1 MSERIE
7 DYGLIGNM
15 TSAALVSREG
25 SIDWLCLPRFDSPAV
40 FARLL
45 GDGENGFWKIAP
57 KGKTTSVTRRYLPET
72 AVLETRFETEKGCV
86 TVTDFM
92 PLCHE
97 PEKVDVVRIVEGV
110 SGEVD
115 MTMELSIRFGYG
127 EAVPW
132 VQQRDYGLH
141 AVAGPDTVELHTD
154 LPLEGKNMRTFA
166 HFKVKAG
173 TSVPMTLSYHRTF
186 QVPQFVPDRQQ
197 CLNETVTFWRN
208 WVKRGDFKPI
218 PEKWRYAVIR
228 SMITLKLCTFAPTGG
243 LVAAPT
249 TSLPETLGGGRN
261 WDYRFCW
268 LRDSSLTLYAL
279 LNGGYREE
287 AAAWRKWL
295 MRAVAG
301 DPRQLQIM
309 YGIAGE
315 RSLPEYELDW
325 LAGYEK
331 SSPIRVGNAAAKQTQ
346 LDVFGELLDMLHAAR
361 CAQLPP
367 EAEAW
372 EVETVLLEHL
382 EKNWQDLGRGIWEV
396 RGDPHAFTHSR
407 MMCWAAFDRAIESA
421 QRFDLKGP
429 LDRWREIRDKIHA
442 EICEKGFDKEL
453 NSFVQYYGGK
463 TLDAAL
469 LLMPQL
475 GFLPA
480 DDPRV
485 LGTIEAIEKKLLKDG
500 FVLRYS
506 TDNVDDGVGGR
517 EGAFLACSYWLA
529 DAYTLAGRKE
539 DAEALFDRL
548 LSVRNDL
555 GLLSE
560 EYDPVAKRLVGN
572 FPQAFSHLGLINS
585 AYNLCE
591 RGGPAQQRAGK
602 DGPPADGHE

>member
-15 TSAALVSREG
+15 ISAALVSREG
-25 SIDWLCLPRFDSPAV
+25 SIDWLCMPRFDSPAV
-40 FARLL
+40 FASLL
-45 GDGENGFWKIAP
+45 GTDENGFWKISP
-57 KGKTTSVTRRYLPET
+57 KGKTSKITRRYVPDT
-72 AVLETRFETEKGCV
+72 AVLETRFETATGCA

-92 PLCHE
+92 PLSDD
-97 PEKVDVVRIVEGV
+97 PEKVDLVRMVEGV

-115 MTMELSIRFGYG
+115 MTMELALRFGYG
-127 EAVPW
+127 ESVPW
-132 VQQRDYGLH
+132 VHHRDFGLH
-141 AVAGPDTVELHTD
+141 AVAGPDTVELHTT
-154 LPLEGKNMRTFA
+154 LPLEGRNMRTYG
-166 HFKVKAG
+166 HFKVKKG
-173 TSVPMTLSYHRTF
+173 ESVPMTLSYHRTY
-186 QVPQFVPDRQQ
+186 QKPQFVPDRHECMLQ
-197 CLNETVTFWRN
+197 TVNFWKN
-208 WVKRGDFKPI
+208 WVKRGHFDPI
-218 PEKWRYAVIR
+218 PEAWRDAVIR
-228 SMITLKLCTFAPTGG
+228 SMITLKLCTFTPTGG

-249 TSLPETLGGGRN
+249 TSLPETLGGARN

-287 AAAWRKWL
+287 AEAWRTWL

-301 DPRQLQIM
+301 DPSQLQIM

-325 LAGYEK
+325 LSGYEK
-331 SSPIRVGNAAAKQTQ
+331 SAPVRVGNAAAKQTQ

-361 CAQLPP
+361 CAELQT

-382 EKNWQDLGRGIWEV
+382 EKNWQSLGRGIWEV

-421 QRFDLKGP
+421 ERFNLKGP
-429 LDRWREIRDKIHA
+429 IDRWRKVRDKIHA

-475 GFLPA
+475 GFLPP

-485 LGTIEAIEKKLLKDG
+485 IGTIEAIEKTLLKDG
-500 FVLRYS
+500 FLLRYS
-506 TDNVDDGVGGR
+506 TDHVDDGVGGR

-529 DAYTLAGRKE
+529 DAYTLAGRRK
-539 DAEALFDRL
+539 DAEAMFERL
-548 LSVRNDL
+548 LGIRNEL
-555 GLLSE
+555 GLLAE
-560 EYDPVAKRLVGN
+560 EYDTVAKRLVGN

-602 DGPPADGHE
+602 DGPPKDGRE